1 MGTLTYT
8 QLTTE
13 VLANLGN
20 RTLFDSAR
28 LLNLMN
34 IMQQRL
40 ARKPKW
46 KELKSTVESTFVI
59 TASATIDK
67 FLTVPANTRDILTF
81 RVITTDGDSRKLRR
95 RTTRQFDNLIP
106 EPEYYARGTPEMYT
120 EFDDKLEFWRVP
132 DEAETYLI
140 RRTTWPTPFT
150 GLGTQTSDF
159 THKDDLLIALA
170 SSWALHS
177 IGRLEDAARWF
188 TVFKDMFMNAKLEN
202 DDEPDE
208 EMVSG
213 SQVVSGVDS
222 SYWLDPFHRGV

>member
-8 QLTTE
+8 EMTTE

-20 RTLFDSAR
+20 RTSFDSDR

-46 KELKSTVESTFVI
+46 KELKDTVEGTFVI
-59 TASATIDK
+59 TASATTDK
-67 FLTVPANTRDILTF
+67 FLSVPVNTRDILSF
-81 RVITTDGDSRKLRR
+81 RVITDDGDSRKLGRV
-95 RTTRQFDNLIP
+95 TARQFDKMVP
-106 EPEYYARGTPEMYT
+106 EPEYYARGTPEIYT
-120 EFDDKLEFWRVP
+120 EFNVKLEFWRVP
-132 DEAETYLI
+132 DEAEDYII

-150 GLGTQTSDF
+150 GTGSQTSDF

-188 TVFKDMFMNAKLEN
+188 TVFKDMFNNAKLEN
-202 DDEPDE
+202 DDDPDE
-208 EMVSG
+208 QMVSG
-213 SQVVSGVDS
+213 SQIISGLDS
-222 SYWLDPFHRGV
+222 EYWLNPFFRGA